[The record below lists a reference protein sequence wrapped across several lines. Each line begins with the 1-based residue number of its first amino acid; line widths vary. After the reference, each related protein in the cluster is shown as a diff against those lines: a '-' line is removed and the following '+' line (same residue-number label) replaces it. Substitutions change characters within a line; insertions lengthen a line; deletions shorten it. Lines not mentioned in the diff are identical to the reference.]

1 MVISIPNYAF
11 IPYFSK
17 KCHIWSL
24 DTFCYGHHLLSFKIS
39 NFDWA
44 PKSEKSTGVKF
55 AKGFTM
61 ILELGSSQKSLRS
74 LAFEKK
80 LLLFSWAFGNWTG
93 YSCIV
98 SQVSLKTAPSE
109 CFVVTLIFKWTV
121 IMSLNAHFTNCNAI
135 RLFTIPYVSVRSW
148 RSKTFCYRRPSWMNN
163 AIYIVHITAL

>member
-74 LAFEKK
+74 LAFVQSSHCFLG
-80 LLLFSWAFGNWTG
+80 LLGIGRAIHVL
-93 YSCIV
+93 
-98 SQVSLKTAPSE
+98 SLKKVWKQRLLSASWWPWSLSE
-109 CFVVTLIFKWTV
+109 L
-121 IMSLNAHFTNCNAI
+121 IMSLIAHFTNCNAI
-135 RLFTIPYVSVRSW
+135 RLFTVPYVSVRSW

-163 AIYIVHITAL
+163 AICIVHITAL

>member
-135 RLFTIPYVSVRSW
+135 RLFRVSYFSVRSS
-148 RSKTFCYRRPSWMNN
+148 R
-163 AIYIVHITAL
+163 